1 MAEVNSKQ
9 AANKAAN
16 KRNRS
21 ADYNPVR
28 CLVITTPDAWTA
40 ADGDTM
46 ATGQKLPPE
55 ARPIGVKVGCAA
67 GAASSTVSVG
77 HRKLSDGSGAVAAS
91 LGSQAI
97 NAAGTFDVDN
107 GTLMANGA
115 DAVTPDYEVEVFLT
129 FGGANPTA
137 NQDLRIEVLFVA
149 P

>member
-16 KRNRS
+16 KRNHP
-21 ADYNPVR
+21 ADHNRVR
-28 CLVITTPDAWTA
+28 CLVISTPDAWTA

-46 ATGQKLPPE
+46 ATGQALPPG
-55 ARPIGVKVGCAA
+55 ARPIAVKVACAA

-77 HRKLSDGSGAVAAS
+77 HRKLSDASGAVAAS

-97 NAAGTFDVDN
+97 NAAGTFTVTN

-137 NQDLRIEVLFVA
+137 NQDIRVELLYVA